1 MKSDLPALTEL
12 VGKAARIAAQA
23 HETQTDKAGEAYILH
38 PMRMMLRCRT
48 DAERMV
54 ALLHDVVE
62 DSAVTLE
69 RLTDEGF
76 PPEIIA
82 GIDGMTRRAG
92 ESYDAFVDR
101 AARNP
106 LSASVKRL
114 DLEDN
119 MDMLRLGE
127 LTEKDLARLQKY
139 HAAYRRL
146 QSRNEGETRNR

>member
-1 MKSDLPALTEL
+1 MSSLTEL

-38 PMRMMLRCRT
+38 PMRIMLRCRT
-48 DAERMV
+48 DAERIV
-54 ALLHDVVE
+54 ALLHDAVE
-62 DSAVTLE
+62 DSPMTLE
-69 RLTDEGF
+69 RLADEGF
-76 PPEIIA
+76 PPEILA
-82 GIDGMTRRAG
+82 GIEGMTRREG

-106 LSASVKRL
+106 LSASIKRL

-119 MDMLRLGE
+119 MNMLRLGE

-139 HAAYRRL
+139 HVAYRRL
-146 QSRNEGETRNR
+146 LEHNEGDTSEI